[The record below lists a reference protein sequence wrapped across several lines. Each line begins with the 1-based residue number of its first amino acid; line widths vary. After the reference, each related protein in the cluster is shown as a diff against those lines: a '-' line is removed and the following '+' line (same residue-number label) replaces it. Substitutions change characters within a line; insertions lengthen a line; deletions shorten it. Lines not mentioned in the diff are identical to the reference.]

1 MLNGSFDLSLRPKT
15 TQAIS
20 SKITSYMYH
29 YVSPAEAVSHVKSG
43 DTIVVQGSTSIPM
56 VLLRA
61 LTERANELR
70 DVKLISGFGVH
81 PEDAP
86 YAKKEYIDSF
96 RALSI
101 FVPNNLRRAMKE
113 GVADTIPCFLGEV
126 PSLFRSGQV
135 PVDVTFLNVSE
146 PDENGYCSFG
156 ISADIAFSG
165 QECSKTIIAQVNKYM
180 PRTFGDPVIHVSRLT
195 AMCRGDEP
203 LIEVPTPVP
212 SDIETRIGNY
222 IANEIPDGATLQIG
236 VGGIPNAVI
245 NALSHHQHLGLHTEA
260 ITDGVLPLIEKGIID
275 NSQKKV
281 LPGKS
286 VGSLVLGSRH
296 LYDYMD
302 GNPNFVIRDVA
313 WTNDPQIIRQN
324 PKAMS
329 INSAIEVDLTGQIC
343 ADSIGETIISGVGGQ
358 HDFFYGSALSEGGKC
373 FLALTSMTAKGQSKI
388 VPRLAPGAGV
398 VTTRFQAQY
407 IVTEYGIVYLRNLPL
422 AERAKALISIAHP
435 SVREELER
443 AAVERFGI
451 GYLRLK

>member
-1 MLNGSFDLSLRPKT
+1 MKYLTPA
-15 TQAIS
+15 QA
-20 SKITSYMYH
+20 
-29 YVSPAEAVSHVKSG
+29 VQFVKSG

-61 LTERANELR
+61 LTARAAELR
-70 DVKLISGFGVH
+70 DVKIISGFGVH

-86 YAKKEYIDSF
+86 YAKRELIDSF
-96 RALSI
+96 RALNI

-126 PSLFRSGQV
+126 PSLFRSGLV
-135 PVDVTFLNVSE
+135 PVDVAFLNVSE
-146 PDENGYCSFG
+146 PDEEGYCSFG

-165 QECSKTIIAQVNKYM
+165 AECAKTIIAQVNKYM
-180 PRTFGDPVIHVSRLT
+180 PRTFGDPVIHVSQIT
-195 AMCRGDEP
+195 ALCRGDEP
-203 LIEVPTPVP
+203 LVEVPTPVP
-212 SDIETRIGNY
+212 SEVDTKIGNF

-245 NALSHHQHLGLHTEA
+245 NALSNHQHLGLHTEA

-275 NSQKKV
+275 NSQKKI

-286 VGSLVLGSRH
+286 VGSLILGSKH
-296 LYDYMD
+296 LYDYID
-302 GNPNFVIRDVA
+302 GNRDFVIRDVA

-324 PKAMS
+324 PRAMA

-358 HDFFYGSALSEGGKC
+358 HDFMYGAALSEGGKC
-373 FLALTSMTAKGQSKI
+373 FIALPSMTNKGQSKI
-388 VPRLAPGAGV
+388 VAHLAPGAGV

-407 IVTEYGIVYLRNLPL
+407 IVTEHGIAFLRNLPL
-422 AERAKALISIAHP
+422 ADRAKALIRIADP
-435 SVREELER
+435 SVREDLER
-443 AAVERFGI
+443 AAVARFGI
-451 GYLRLK
+451 GFLRLR

>member
-1 MLNGSFDLSLRPKT
+1 MEY
-15 TQAIS
+15 Q
-20 SKITSYMYH
+20 
-29 YVSPAEAVSHVKSG
+29 YVSPAEAVKYVKSG

-61 LTERANELR
+61 LTERASELR

-101 FVPNNLRRAMKE
+101 FVPNNLRHAMKE

-156 ISADIAFSG
+156 VSADIAFSG

-203 LIEVPTPVP
+203 LVEVPTPVP
-212 SDIETRIGNY
+212 SEIETKIGNY
-222 IANEIPDGATLQIG
+222 IAAEIPDGATLQIG

-245 NALSHHQHLGLHTEA
+245 NALKDHQHLGLHTEA

-275 NSQKKV
+275 NSLKKI

-286 VGSLVLGSRH
+286 VGSLILGSRH
-296 LYDYMD
+296 LYDYID
-302 GNPNFVIRDVA
+302 GNEQFVIRDVA

-343 ADSIGETIISGVGGQ
+343 ADSIGETVISGVGGQ

-373 FLALTSMTAKGQSKI
+373 FLALTSKTNKGQSKI

-422 AERAKALISIAHP
+422 AERAKALISIAAP
-435 SVREELER
+435 EFREDLER

-451 GYLRLK
+451 GFLRLK

>member
-1 MLNGSFDLSLRPKT
+1 MKYLT
-15 TQAIS
+15 
-20 SKITSYMYH
+20 
-29 YVSPAEAVSHVKSG
+29 PAEAVQFVKSG

-61 LTERANELR
+61 LTARAAELR
-70 DVKLISGFGVH
+70 DVKIISGFGVH

-86 YAKKEYIDSF
+86 YAKRELMDSF
-96 RALSI
+96 RALNI

-126 PSLFRSGQV
+126 PSLFRSGLV
-135 PVDVTFLNVSE
+135 PVDVAFLNVSE
-146 PDENGYCSFG
+146 PDEEGYCSFG

-165 QECSKTIIAQVNKYM
+165 AECAKTIIAQVNKYM
-180 PRTFGDPVIHVSRLT
+180 PRTFGDPVIHVSKIT
-195 AMCRGDEP
+195 ALCRGDEP
-203 LIEVPTPVP
+203 LVEVPTPVP
-212 SDIETRIGNY
+212 SEVDTKIGNF

-245 NALSHHQHLGLHTEA
+245 NALRNHQHLGLHTEA

-275 NSQKKV
+275 NSQKKI

-286 VGSLVLGSRH
+286 VGSLVLGSKH
-296 LYDYMD
+296 LYDYID
-302 GNPNFVIRDVA
+302 GNRDFVIRDVA

-324 PKAMS
+324 PRAMA

-358 HDFFYGSALSEGGKC
+358 HDFMYGAALSEGGKC
-373 FLALTSMTAKGQSKI
+373 FIALPSMTNKGQSKI
-388 VPRLAPGAGV
+388 VAHLAPGAGV

-407 IVTEYGIVYLRNLPL
+407 IVTEHGIAFLRNLPL
-422 AERAKALISIAHP
+422 ADRAKALIRIAAP
-435 SVREELER
+435 SVREDLER
-443 AAVERFGI
+443 AAVARFGI
-451 GYLRLK
+451 GFLRLR

>member
-1 MLNGSFDLSLRPKT
+1 MKYLTPA
-15 TQAIS
+15 QA
-20 SKITSYMYH
+20 
-29 YVSPAEAVSHVKSG
+29 VQFVKSG

-61 LTERANELR
+61 LTARAAELR
-70 DVKLISGFGVH
+70 DVKIISGFGVH

-86 YAKKEYIDSF
+86 YAKRELIDSF
-96 RALSI
+96 RALNI

-126 PSLFRSGQV
+126 PSLFRSGLV
-135 PVDVTFLNVSE
+135 PVDVAFLNVSE
-146 PDENGYCSFG
+146 PDEEGYCSFG

-165 QECSKTIIAQVNKYM
+165 AECAKTIIAQVNKYM
-180 PRTFGDPVIHVSRLT
+180 PRTFGDPVIHVSKIT
-195 AMCRGDEP
+195 ALCRGDEP
-203 LIEVPTPVP
+203 LVEVPTPVP
-212 SDIETRIGNY
+212 SEVDTKIGNF

-245 NALSHHQHLGLHTEA
+245 NALSNHQHLGLHTEA

-275 NSQKKV
+275 NSQKKI

-286 VGSLVLGSRH
+286 VGSLILGSKH
-296 LYDYMD
+296 LYDYID
-302 GNPNFVIRDVA
+302 GNRDFVIRDVA

-324 PKAMS
+324 PRAMA

-358 HDFFYGSALSEGGKC
+358 HDFMYGAALSEGGKC
-373 FLALTSMTAKGQSKI
+373 FIALPSMTNKGQSKI
-388 VPRLAPGAGV
+388 VAHLAPGAGV

-407 IVTEYGIVYLRNLPL
+407 IVTEHGIAFLRNLPL
-422 AERAKALISIAHP
+422 ADRAKALIRIADP
-435 SVREELER
+435 SVREDLER
-443 AAVERFGI
+443 AAVARFGI
-451 GYLRLK
+451 GFLRLR